1 MKIKF
6 CLVARLGNPDIG
18 AHKKSEQSK
27 QGNPFD
33 MQHTHTGRVWESI
46 KAKLVQDWKQS
57 LWQNWKCLLAIYPR
71 LRLHDTIL
79 PNIANGIFLVYKCIS
94 LILTAYNY
102 TLSAQCVSP
111 SVLKK
116 STATIKVLQHLPNSI
131 NVQIQV
137 QWHKT
142 STCKNYKCNI
152 S

>member
-18 AHKKSEQSK
+18 AHKNLNNQNKEIHLICS
-27 QGNPFD
+27 
-33 MQHTHTGRVWESI
+33 THTDRVWESI

-102 TLSAQCVSP
+102 TLSAQCMSP

-142 STCKNYKCNI
+142 STCKKYTCNI

>member
-71 LRLHDTIL
+71 LRLHDPIL

-102 TLSAQCVSP
+102 TLSAQCMSP

-116 STATIKVLQHLPNSI
+116 VQQQSKYYNICQTVSMYKNKYSDIKQVFVRTT
-131 NVQIQV
+131 NVI
-137 QWHKT
+137 
-142 STCKNYKCNI
+142 
-152 S
+152 

>member
-33 MQHTHTGRVWESI
+33 MRRVWESI

-102 TLSAQCVSP
+102 TLSAQCMSP

-116 STATIKVLQHLPNSI
+116 VQQQSKYYNIFQTVSMYKYKYSDIKQVLVKTT
-131 NVQIQV
+131 NVI
-137 QWHKT
+137 
-142 STCKNYKCNI
+142 
-152 S
+152 